1 MKDGSRQVKSHESLP
16 VYLDGDRLTFLSD
29 ACIGHNIAGVPIIFE
44 APEGYSW
51 DGASIPRWAWSIM
64 GHPLEGDLRF
74 ASLVHDWLCEHSETA
89 GDRMFADAVF
99 FKLLEEAGL
108 SRWRRMCLW
117 AAVRFYAVAIWRRR
131 Q

>member
-1 MKDGSRQVKSHESLP
+1 MNSKDALP
-16 VYLDGDRLTFLSD
+16 VCLVGDRLVLLSD
-29 ACIGHNIAGVPIIFE
+29 VWVNHDIAGVAIIFE

-51 DGASIPRWAWSIM
+51 DGASIPRWAWTVM

-74 ASLVHDWLCEHSETA
+74 ASLVHDWLCEHSQTA

-108 SRWRRMCLW
+108 PRWRRVCLW
-117 AAVRFYAVAIWRRR
+117 LAVRFYAVAIWRRR
-131 Q
+131 T